1 MKKLT
6 LLLMIAG
13 LGIVWAQTGE
23 EDYFTS
29 ENDNHSSDPTATELI
44 NSEPAIISAIIS
56 SSNPEVQQAS
66 GSTPEMDM
74 TASVEASISEFSK
87 LINIPLWYRWKE
99 FSFNAS
105 IPYFIS
111 KDQPN
116 FGETLSTSG
125 FGDISIGAGYG
136 KYFEQYNLYSD
147 INLSV
152 KLPTGDEENTEKD
165 QYGNDYTIPLGS
177 GTTDVSVVL
186 SGYYFMDAF
195 TYKGSLL
202 YKMNGEYDYD
212 TSVWDPDLGQYV
224 DATATADIGD
234 LFIFSAGA
242 DFRWDYNL
250 TFGLNMVYGNKFATE
265 SDGVSNKNGMQY
277 LDLMPSVKY
286 PISLFEFVLGAK
298 IPVYTGIED
307 DLGGM
312 NDGKRSMSV
321 SFRTNYRIF

>member
-6 LLLMIAG
+6 LLLALISISM
-13 LGIVWAQTGE
+13 LWAQTGE

-44 NSEPAIISAIIS
+44 TSEPAIISAIIS
-56 SSNPEVQQAS
+56 SGNPEVQQAS

-74 TASVEASISEFSK
+74 TASVEANISEFSK

-177 GTTDVSVVL
+177 GTTDMSVFL

-202 YKMNGEYDYD
+202 YKMNGEYTQKDAYYD
-212 TSVWDPDLGQYV
+212 PVSMEMV
-224 DATATADIGD
+224 DADTDIGD

-265 SDGVSNKNGMQY
+265 SDGVSKKNGMQY

-286 PISLFEFVLGAK
+286 PVSLFEFVLGAK